1 MSYDAIYAS
10 LERCKQTSTQDNI
23 DYQSL
28 IEAIELL
35 VGMLETDLTQI
46 KMALSHNATLLE
58 RHADAESVGPLPR
71 SEELAD

>member
-10 LERCKQTSTQDNI
+10 LERCKQAATEDSL

-35 VGMLETDLTQI
+35 VAMLETDLTQI
-46 KMALSHNATLLE
+46 KMALSHNAMLLE
-58 RHADAESVGPLPR
+58 KRAGTDDPDSESGR
-71 SEELAD
+71 GRAS